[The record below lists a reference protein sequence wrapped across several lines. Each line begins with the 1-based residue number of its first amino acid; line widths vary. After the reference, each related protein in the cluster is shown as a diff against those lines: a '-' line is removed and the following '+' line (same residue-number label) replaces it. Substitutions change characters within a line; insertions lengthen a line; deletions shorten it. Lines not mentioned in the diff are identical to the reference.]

1 MFGLKPYNYERFTRD
16 LLIKDLAASKLAG
29 SGPAPGRRAPDFT
42 GRTLEGDRITLS
54 DFVGEKNVVL
64 TFGSATCPMT
74 AGSVRGM
81 NDLYEDFQGDDVEF
95 LFVYVREAHPGD
107 ELPAHDSLDDK
118 VRAAELLRQEE
129 DIDMPI
135 IVDELNGAIHRK
147 YGKLPNATFIIDK
160 SGRVAFKCLWT
171 QPGVVEEALEE
182 LLELQEERGVDHV
195 IVRGG
200 EHSGMP
206 LKHSFL
212 HSRRAL
218 SRGGDEALA
227 DFTEATGWPGRIAL
241 ATSRVAEPVL
251 ENPGT
256 VIAAALTAGAVIAGA
271 LYAGRVL
278 RERRFARRT
287 PYDVPRRL
295 PPTGT
300 AGDYE
305 AVGI

>member
-16 LLIKDLAASKLAG
+16 LLVKDLAKSKMAG
-29 SGPAPGRRAPDFT
+29 AGPAPGSRAPDFT
-42 GRTLEGDRITLS
+42 GRTLEGDKITLS
-54 DFVGEKNVVL
+54 DFFGDKNVVL

-74 AGSVRGM
+74 AGSIAGM
-81 NDLYEDFQGDDVEF
+81 NELYDEFAGADVEF
-95 LFVYVREAHPGD
+95 LFCYVREAHPGD
-107 ELPAHDSLDDK
+107 ELPAHESIDDK
-118 VRAAELLRQEE
+118 VRAAELLREEE
-129 DIDMPI
+129 DIEMPI
-135 IVDELNGAIHRK
+135 IVDELNGSIHRK

-160 SGRVAFKCLWT
+160 SGRIAFKCLWT
-171 QPGVVEEALEE
+171 QAGVVRNALEE
-182 LLELQEERGVDHV
+182 LLAVQEERDVEHAVVAD
-195 IVRGG
+195 G
-200 EHSGMP
+200 EHTAMP

-218 SRGGDEALA
+218 ARGGDDAVS

-241 ATSRVAEPVL
+241 VTSRVAEPVI
-251 ENPGT
+251 ENPGA

-271 LYAGRVL
+271 LYAGRLL
-278 RERRFARRT
+278 REQRFTRRT

-300 AGDYE
+300 GGDYE